1 MLDSV
6 ISHGAAAR
14 VLDVVLVEPVPN
26 LRHGRALIVP
36 LEYFRDKGRRK
47 GIRLKMLLCIND
59 VTDWDGPAI
68 VLSLECVLSHPT
80 HHLLGQV
87 GGIVFGVAFQ
97 YRLQDDTLRPIRDD
111 LGGGHQLDTIL
122 FELRLIAGAV
132 VAVAGEAVQLPDQN
146 DIKQLALAVLDHLLE
161 LGPVVRL
168 GRDGAVDVVPHHGDA
183 VLLGIS
189 GALADLAFDGFF
201 ALVVRGISGVD
212 NGGHGGASLRM
223 NVQSK
228 QSFV

>member
-68 VLSLECVLSHPT
+68 VLSLERVLRHAPDY
-80 HHLLGQV
+80 LFGQI
-87 GGIVFGVAFQ
+87 GGIVFSVTFQ
-97 YRLQDDTLRPIRDD
+97 HRFQDDTLRPIRDD
-111 LGGGHQLDTIL
+111 LGGGHELDAVL
-122 FELRLIAGAV
+122 FELRLVAGAV
-132 VAVAGEAVQLPDQN
+132 VAVASKAVQFPDQN
-146 DIKQLALAVLDHLLE
+146 DVKQLALAVLNHLLE
-161 LGPVVRL
+161 LGPVVCL
-168 GRDGAVDVVPHHGDA
+168 GRNGAVDIVLDHRDT
-183 VLLGIS
+183 VLLGIG
-189 GALADLAFDGFF
+189 GALANLAFDGLF
-201 ALVVRGISGVD
+201 ALVVGGISGVD
-212 NGGHGGASLRM
+212 NGGHGGASFG
-223 NVQSK
+223 K
-228 QSFV
+228 A